1 MRGKWTVLAFLCV
14 LFVVYTID
22 RALLGLL
29 AIPIQNETGM
39 SNVRFGILSSGIF
52 WSYALIAPFAGLA
65 GDRFDRKRLIA
76 FAVIGWSAMTFLAGF
91 ADGFWSL
98 FALVSFAIVIPQ
110 TLYSPAA
117 SALIASLHA
126 ETRTMAM
133 SCHQAAFYTGWFV
146 SGAVVAGL
154 SALSGGWRSVFW
166 VMGAIGVVLGVVFLS
181 VAGIGKGSETNE
193 YGKNR
198 RPTVRESL
206 HAFWGCPSALLAGLG
221 YVAVVFVS
229 CGYGAWGPKFI
240 AQKFGMSAAAAGTGV
255 MFWHYAASF
264 AAILIAGFVTDRFVE
279 RFPRFRLGM
288 AVSAFV
294 LAIPTLFLFSFG
306 ETPVIAFA
314 GAALLGV
321 MWGVLGANQFTN
333 LFDVIRSE
341 FRAGAIGFLNV
352 VAGLVGSLSPMF
364 LGWLSQKYGVR
375 GFEIGFSAMGIMLL
389 VPVLAL
395 LISFFITF
403 RKDRVIEG

>member
-264 AAILIAGFVTDRFVE
+264 AAILVAGFVTDRFVE

-321 MWGVLGANQFTN
+321 MRGVLGANQFTN
-333 LFDVIRSE
+333 IFDVIRSE

>member
-154 SALSGGWRSVFW
+154 NALSGGWRSVFW

-333 LFDVIRSE
+333 IFDVIRSE

-389 VPVLAL
+389 VPVSAL

>member
-181 VAGIGKGSETNE
+181 VAGIGKGGEINE
-193 YGKNR
+193 YGKNC
-198 RPTVRESL
+198 RPTVRDSL

-333 LFDVIRSE
+333 IFDVIRSE

>member
-1 MRGKWTVLAFLCV
+1 
-14 LFVVYTID
+14 
-22 RALLGLL
+22 
-29 AIPIQNETGM
+29 
-39 SNVRFGILSSGIF
+39 
-52 WSYALIAPFAGLA
+52 
-65 GDRFDRKRLIA
+65 
-76 FAVIGWSAMTFLAGF
+76 
-91 ADGFWSL
+91 
-98 FALVSFAIVIPQ
+98 
-110 TLYSPAA
+110 
-117 SALIASLHA
+117 
-126 ETRTMAM
+126 
-133 SCHQAAFYTGWFV
+133 
-146 SGAVVAGL
+146 
-154 SALSGGWRSVFW
+154 
-166 VMGAIGVVLGVVFLS
+166 
-181 VAGIGKGSETNE
+181 
-193 YGKNR
+193 
-198 RPTVRESL
+198 
-206 HAFWGCPSALLAGLG
+206 
-221 YVAVVFVS
+221 
-229 CGYGAWGPKFI
+229 
-240 AQKFGMSAAAAGTGV
+240 MSAAAAGTGV

-294 LAIPTLFLFSFG
+294 LAFPTLFLFSFG

-333 LFDVIRSE
+333 IFDVIRSE

-389 VPVLAL
+389 VPVLAF

>member
-133 SCHQAAFYTGWFV
+133 SCHQAAFYTGWFL

-154 SALSGGWRSVFW
+154 STLAGGWRSVFW

-198 RPTVRESL
+198 RPTVRDSL

-264 AAILIAGFVTDRFVE
+264 AAILVAGFVTDRFVE

-294 LAIPTLFLFSFG
+294 LAIPTIFLFSFG

-341 FRAGAIGFLNV
+341 LRAGAIGFLNV

-389 VPVLAL
+389 VPVSAL

>member
-133 SCHQAAFYTGWFV
+133 SCHQAAFYTGWFL
-146 SGAVVAGL
+146 SGVVVAGL
-154 SALSGGWRSVFW
+154 STLAGGWRSVFW

-333 LFDVIRSE
+333 IFDVIRSE